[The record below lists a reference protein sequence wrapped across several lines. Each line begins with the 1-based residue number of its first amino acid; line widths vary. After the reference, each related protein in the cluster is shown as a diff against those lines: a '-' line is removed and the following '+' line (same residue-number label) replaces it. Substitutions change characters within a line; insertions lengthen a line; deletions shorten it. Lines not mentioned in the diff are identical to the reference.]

1 MTTGPDGERRQEPTF
16 ADVMNGFGLDS
27 GRPVRRRLFGRRR
40 GAPAEPEFRTPVR
53 PATATPAPGAPLDPY
68 DAGPPD
74 GPDVSDAPSASA
86 VRAFP
91 WTRGGTKSGL
101 ALWIETLVSTSARGR
116 AQAA

>member
-40 GAPAEPEFRTPVR
+40 GAPAEPEYRTPVR

-68 DAGPPD
+68 GDAGPAD
-74 GPDVSDAPSASA
+74 GAD
-86 VRAFP
+86 
-91 WTRGGTKSGL
+91 RGGAAAGGPPAPL
-101 ALWIETLVSTSARGR
+101 GPRR
-116 AQAA
+116 ADAG